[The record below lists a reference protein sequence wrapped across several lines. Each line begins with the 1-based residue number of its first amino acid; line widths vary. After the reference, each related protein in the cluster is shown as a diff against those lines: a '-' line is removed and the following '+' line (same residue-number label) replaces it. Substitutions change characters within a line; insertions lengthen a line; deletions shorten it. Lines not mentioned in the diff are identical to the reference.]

1 MDFLE
6 TSLWAASKKQKRRR
20 VTVNDF
26 YLLLTT
32 KVIFFF
38 SFLFFQNCVCYLCG
52 WWIDKSQTLFGLI
65 SPVTDWEGAGLAV
78 WKHLHRTAVENILG
92 IILAPQ
98 LLHSRTKTTPKPLS
112 CCFGRSGPQVPVLC
126 HISFLFPVFPVFRS
140 TESTLTITD
149 DLFTDGIALNLCC
162 GEKIKTWVKIY
173 ALRLPGGG
181 G

>member
-1 MDFLE
+1 MI
-6 TSLWAASKKQKRRR
+6 SISSSQQRS
-20 VTVNDF
+20 
-26 YLLLTT
+26 Y
-32 KVIFFF
+32 F
-38 SFLFFQNCVCYLCG
+38 SFLSSSFRGNCVCYLCW
-52 WWIDKSQTLFGLI
+52 WWIDKSQTPFGLI

-78 WKHLHRTAVENILG
+78 WKHLHRTAAENILG

-140 TESTLTITD
+140 TESTLTITH

-162 GEKIKTWVKIY
+162 GEKRKTWVKIY
-173 ALRLPGGG
+173 AALSLSGGG

>member
-6 TSLWAASKKQKRRR
+6 TSLWAASKKQKSDRKWFLSPPHNKGHIFLPSSFRR
-20 VTVNDF
+20 
-26 YLLLTT
+26 
-32 KVIFFF
+32 
-38 SFLFFQNCVCYLCG
+38 NCVCYLCSW

-140 TESTLTITD
+140 TESTLTITH

-173 ALRLPGGG
+173 AALRLPGGG